1 MPLARRVEKRHA
13 GRVSQFLQRVASDIE
28 KHGPLPRGQK
38 ILVAVSGGVDSM
50 VLLRVLLSLAKLNRW
65 KISVA
70 HFNHQLRGA
79 ASEADEK
86 LVVQVAKR
94 YRLKVF
100 VGRAEVKTFAQR
112 AHLSIEMAARELRH
126 EFLAGTA
133 RRQKLTLIA
142 TAHHADDQVELFFLR
157 LFRGAGGAALSGMK
171 SPSPSPADKTISI
184 IRPLLAFTKADLLQ
198 RARECKI
205 IFRTDAS
212 NFSTDHLRNRV
223 RHELLPLL
231 EQQYQPALTKTVL
244 RLMEIVGAESE
255 MVAAAAR
262 AWLAQSEPSFATLP
276 VAVQRRVL
284 LGQLMERGVVADF
297 DLVEQLRLQAGKY
310 VSLAGGVSTACVA
323 GKLVWRKIEA
333 EKFSADVL
341 KTALASGAVAFG
353 GYQFSWMRKRVR
365 SVPDKRKPNPKAGQF
380 DFQEAFD
387 ADQVG
392 DEIILRH
399 WQAGDR
405 FQPIGLKSP
414 VKLQDLFV
422 NAKLPAAQR
431 RRLVLAT
438 TVGGEIFWVAG
449 LRIGENFKLTR
460 QTKVKLVWNCSRL
473 AV

>member
-1 MPLARRVEKRHA
+1 MPLARRVEKRQA
-13 GRVSQFLQRVASDIE
+13 GCVSQFLQRFAADIE
-28 KHGPLPRGQK
+28 KHGPLPRGRK

-50 VLLRVLLSLAKLNRW
+50 VLLWALVSLAKLKHW

-79 ASEADEK
+79 ASDADEK
-86 LVVQVAKR
+86 LVAQVAKR

-100 VGRAEVKTFAQR
+100 VGRADVKVFAQR
-112 AHLSIEMAARELRH
+112 SQLSIEMAARKLRH
-126 EFLAGTA
+126 EFLASTA
-133 RRQKLTLIA
+133 RQQKLACIA

-171 SPSPSPADKTISI
+171 SPSPSPADKTIAI

-198 RARECKI
+198 WARENKI

-255 MVAAAAR
+255 TVAAAAR
-262 AWLAQSEPSFATLP
+262 AWLAQSQPSFVALP
-276 VAVQRRVL
+276 MAVQRRVL
-284 LGQLMERGVVADF
+284 LSQLVERGVAADF
-297 DLVEQLRLQAGKY
+297 DLVEELRLKTGKY
-310 VSLAGGVSTACVA
+310 VSVSEGTSVACVT
-323 GKLVWRKIEA
+323 GKLVWRKTEV
-333 EKFSADVL
+333 EKFSAGEL
-341 KTALASGAVAFG
+341 KTPLAPGGAAFG
-353 GYQFSWMRKRVR
+353 GYNFSWMSKRVR
-365 SVPDKRKPNPKAGQF
+365 SVPGRRKPNPKAGRF